1 MSKLVIL
8 QLKAQAHSHFTKRV
22 TTAFTIHSTYKKPD
36 YQTRSFIAFQLLI
49 LKNKQKPAYVKSSAA
64 PNIAIV
70 PKDLGS
76 IRLRFFNMKNSTM
89 Y

>member
-22 TTAFTIHSTYKKPD
+22 TTAFTTHSTYKKPD

-64 PNIAIV
+64 PNIAII
-70 PKDLGS
+70 LS
-76 IRLRFFNMKNSTM
+76 EKNSM
-89 Y
+89 NKFVFLGN